1 MSSVKFSE
9 LGTVVQLQD
18 VDILPISVVD
28 TTATP
33 NTYTSYKTTVLQLG
47 GRIVAGTQFTNNL
60 LTKDKT
66 ICGAINEVRGFIF
79 IDILEAGETSLTI
92 QDGNAGTPEDPHR
105 ITTNSTVEVWENVG
119 AYSDAVMYSDIVVT
133 TGQIVITFPAQSTD
147 LQVKVRVS

>member
-60 LTKDKT
+60 LTTDKT

-79 IDILEAGETSLTI
+79 IDILGAGETTLTFT
-92 QDGNAGTPEDPHR
+92 DNA

-119 AYSDAVMYSDIVVT
+119 AYSDVVMYSDIVVT

-147 LQVKVRVS
+147 LQVKVRVT

>member
-60 LTKDKT
+60 LTTDKT
-66 ICGAINEVRGFIF
+66 ICGAINEIRGFIF
-79 IDILEAGETSLTI
+79 IDTLEAGETTLTI

-105 ITTNSTVEVWENVG
+105 ITTNSTLDNIWASVFGIFPTN
-119 AYSDAVMYSDIVVT
+119 AVFANGSLTLTFEAQANDIK
-133 TGQIVITFPAQSTD
+133 I
-147 LQVKVRVS
+147 KVRIT